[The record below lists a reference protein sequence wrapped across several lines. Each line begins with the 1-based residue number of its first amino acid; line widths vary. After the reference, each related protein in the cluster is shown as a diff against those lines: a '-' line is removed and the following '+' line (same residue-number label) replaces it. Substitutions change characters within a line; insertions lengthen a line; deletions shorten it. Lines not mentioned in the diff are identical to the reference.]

1 MKIKKLQSIICVAI
15 FFLCS
20 CSSHAWAA
28 DWILLGASDVGDI
41 YYDKSSVKKIN
52 KSMIRVWTKT
62 IFNKDGKKKYF
73 LFLKSINEAPD
84 KPDIMNYELMLN
96 EIDCVKTKGRF
107 SSMTIHYDKE
117 AIVYR
122 GPKSFS
128 QWMTIDSLSTMRIL
142 KNKVCSAGTNFK
154 KNK

>member
-1 MKIKKLQSIICVAI
+1 MMKIKKIQRIICVAI

-20 CSSHAWAA
+20 NHVWAA
-28 DWILLGASDVGDI
+28 DWIFLGASDVGDI

-62 IFNKDGKKKYF
+62 ILNKDGKRQYF

-84 KPDIMNYELMLN
+84 KPDIINYELMLN
-96 EIDCVKTKGRF
+96 EIDCAKTQGRF
-107 SSMTIHYDKE
+107 SSMAIHYDTE
-117 AIVYR
+117 DIIYR
-122 GPKSFS
+122 GPTSFS
-128 QWMTIDSLSTMRIL
+128 QWMAIDSRSTMRIL
-142 KNKVCSAGTNFK
+142 KNKVCSAGTKFK

>member
-1 MKIKKLQSIICVAI
+1 
-15 FFLCS
+15 
-20 CSSHAWAA
+20 
-28 DWILLGASDVGDI
+28 
-41 YYDKSSVKKIN
+41 
-52 KSMIRVWTKT
+52 MIRVWTKT

-84 KPDIMNYELMLN
+84 KPDIINYELMLN
-96 EIDCVKTKGRF
+96 EIDCVKTIGRF

-142 KNKVCSAGTNFK
+142 KNKVCRAGTNFK